1 MTMMNI
7 RNCECDVISTIEYWW
22 SELNISKQSYSRPE
36 MRRNVRGS
44 ASFPSTVATA
54 SPSLLVL
61 IGGLRLRHVSS
72 IETGCWLPSLPIYT
86 ILSSSITHVP
96 IEFSFCLE
104 CFSSG
109 QKILH
114 SQYSTTNCWDVFSL
128 LTKFWNR
135 YKSWQNSFWKRKL
148 IWTQRAVYPDFNQP
162 SRAWIRVM
170 LSPFSMILPS
180 IWGQQLGEF
189 LRKIILDDYT
199 LNWEPRQ
206 DLLCFPLQVHLTRI
220 IQNEVH
226 VLIKSLSNY
235 VLSSTMHAKA
245 I

>member
-1 MTMMNI
+1 
-7 RNCECDVISTIEYWW
+7 
-22 SELNISKQSYSRPE
+22 

-72 IETGCWLPSLPIYT
+72 IEIGCWLRYLPIYT

-135 YKSWQNSFWKRKL
+135 YKSLQYSFWEKL
-148 IWTQRAVYPDFNQP
+148 IWTNLKINLNTKSSISRFQSTIPRLDQSDVVSLQHDP
-162 SRAWIRVM
+162 SKHLRTAIRRT
-170 LSPFSMILPS
+170 F
-180 IWGQQLGEF
+180 E
-189 LRKIILDDYT
+189 
-199 LNWEPRQ
+199 
-206 DLLCFPLQVHLTRI
+206 
-220 IQNEVH
+220 
-226 VLIKSLSNY
+226 
-235 VLSSTMHAKA
+235 
-245 I
+245 

>member
-7 RNCECDVISTIEYWW
+7 CNCECDVISTIEYWW

-72 IETGCWLPSLPIYT
+72 IETGCWLRYLPIYT

-109 QKILH
+109 QKILQSILNH
-114 SQYSTTNCWDVFSL
+114 KL
-128 LTKFWNR
+128 LGRFQFVDKVLKQVQEFTILFLGKINLNKFEN
-135 YKSWQNSFWKRKL
+135 
-148 IWTQRAVYPDFNQP
+148 
-162 SRAWIRVM
+162 
-170 LSPFSMILPS
+170 
-180 IWGQQLGEF
+180 
-189 LRKIILDDYT
+189 
-199 LNWEPRQ
+199 
-206 DLLCFPLQVHLTRI
+206 
-220 IQNEVH
+220 
-226 VLIKSLSNY
+226 
-235 VLSSTMHAKA
+235 
-245 I
+245 

>member
-7 RNCECDVISTIEYWW
+7 CNCECDVISTIEYWW

-72 IETGCWLPSLPIYT
+72 IETGCWVPYLPIYT

-109 QKILH
+109 QKILQ

-135 YKSWQNSFWKRKL
+135 YKSLQYSFWEKL
-148 IWTQRAVYPDFNQP
+148 IWTNLKINLNTKSSISRFQSTITRLDQSDVVSLQHDP
-162 SRAWIRVM
+162 SKHLRTAIRRIFEENNFGW
-170 LSPFSMILPS
+170 LHTKLGAKTRPSLFSSSGAPHTHHPERGSCTHQIL
-180 IWGQQLGEF
+180 
-189 LRKIILDDYT
+189 K
-199 LNWEPRQ
+199 
-206 DLLCFPLQVHLTRI
+206 
-220 IQNEVH
+220 
-226 VLIKSLSNY
+226 
-235 VLSSTMHAKA
+235 
-245 I
+245 